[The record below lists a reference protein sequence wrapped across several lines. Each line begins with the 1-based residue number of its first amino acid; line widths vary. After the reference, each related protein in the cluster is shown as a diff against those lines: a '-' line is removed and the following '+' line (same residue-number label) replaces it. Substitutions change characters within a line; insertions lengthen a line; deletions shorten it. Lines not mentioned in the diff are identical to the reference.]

1 MQQVTP
7 TPGGP
12 HNPNSHSEQ
21 TILRALKGLDGSR
34 RMTFRFELLDSQDRK
49 LRDLDHAE
57 IDAQGASVSL
67 NNLADAA
74 KRTAR
79 FRILDGG
86 PDPIDW
92 LSNRIKPW
100 ARLHLPPYGEHDF
113 VEWPLGVFIP
123 VAPSRTTD
131 ATGTVWRDVEAYD
144 KLMILDEDLIPGRF
158 STDGILDVYD
168 GFFRDVTGGWGITD
182 SGQPWAS
189 TSTPDTTSAVT
200 SAGGGYALIRLDA
213 SNNLI
218 RIKVPYQRYR
228 DGEVYTTVSVDQM
241 ATGQA
246 MLPAVLL
253 RLSAD
258 LSFYYRL
265 RVHLEIDGS
274 VSLSITRG
282 TTQIGS
288 TVATSVTY
296 TPGAWLHVR
305 ARLVGQIIQGK
316 VWADGTSEPSEWLI
330 EQEITTDPLFEG
342 YFGLAVSTF
351 ALNTNTAPEF
361 RFGEFALN
369 ANPQGLVTGV
379 IRQVLEQAGITRHRI
394 TPSPEVLPSVREWEP
409 GTSRLAI
416 VNELLG
422 AISYRSLS
430 FDEHGVAVCEPYVPP
445 SERAVEYTYADD
457 HESVMLVDADQ
468 NLDLHAIPNRWV
480 LSVSEADQ
488 QPITVTYTNADPA
501 SPTSTVRR
509 GRVITDFRQEQDA
522 TSESALIEQAARIA
536 YESSQVYEELVFST
550 AVMPIHSHDDVYRI
564 RRDDL
569 ALDAKYTSHTWEM
582 PLEAG
587 GIMRHTARRVVPL
600 TAGSDPSIVVGDKTI
615 TGALVAG
622 NIASGTVL
630 ISPVAN
636 APTMVSITGLN
647 LQGTGPVTVQAAP
660 VSTVPGSQVREVG
673 IRDPSPTGFN
683 LFLYR
688 TNSTNTN
695 VHWIAMRRA

>member
-1 MQQVTP
+1 ALRQHRRGTGPAPLPGPRAPGDALGGAHHRAVADHRGRPRRRDPAHGHRHAAPVGAGPPNPGRAGQPRPGVRGHNGRVRRRRPRVGRRRELDDDPRRLHPAEGGRLMQQVTP

-144 KLMILDEDLIPGRF
+144 KLMILDEDLIPARF
-158 STDGILDVYD
+158 STDGILDAYD

-200 SAGGGYALIRLDA
+200 SAGGGHALIRLDA

-218 RIKVPYQRYR
+218 RAKVPYHRYRDGEVYTTVSVDQVATAAGGSPMVRRDASDNLLRAKVRYQRYR

-246 MLPAVLL
+246 MLPAVML

-258 LSFYYRL
+258 LSVYYPL

-274 VSLSITRG
+274 VSLSITRV

-305 ARLVGQIIQGK
+305 ARLVGQTIQGK
-316 VWADGTSEPSEWLI
+316 V
-330 EQEITTDPLFEG
+330 
-342 YFGLAVSTF
+342 
-351 ALNTNTAPEF
+351 
-361 RFGEFALN
+361 R
-369 ANPQGLVTGV
+369 
-379 IRQVLEQAGITRHRI
+379 
-394 TPSPEVLPSVREWEP
+394 
-409 GTSRLAI
+409 
-416 VNELLG
+416 
-422 AISYRSLS
+422 
-430 FDEHGVAVCEPYVPP
+430 
-445 SERAVEYTYADD
+445 
-457 HESVMLVDADQ
+457 
-468 NLDLHAIPNRWV
+468 
-480 LSVSEADQ
+480 
-488 QPITVTYTNADPA
+488 
-501 SPTSTVRR
+501 
-509 GRVITDFRQEQDA
+509 
-522 TSESALIEQAARIA
+522 
-536 YESSQVYEELVFST
+536 
-550 AVMPIHSHDDVYRI
+550 
-564 RRDDL
+564 
-569 ALDAKYTSHTWEM
+569 
-582 PLEAG
+582 
-587 GIMRHTARRVVPL
+587 
-600 TAGSDPSIVVGDKTI
+600 
-615 TGALVAG
+615 
-622 NIASGTVL
+622 
-630 ISPVAN
+630 
-636 APTMVSITGLN
+636 
-647 LQGTGPVTVQAAP
+647 
-660 VSTVPGSQVREVG
+660 
-673 IRDPSPTGFN
+673 
-683 LFLYR
+683 
-688 TNSTNTN
+688 
-695 VHWIAMRRA
+695 